1 MTTDADLRNQPK
13 ATLQEAEVHDMWSRQ
28 FRSGENDAFYAM
40 AFDYIASLF
49 GDPGDEIVLDA
60 GCGTGTKSL
69 ELARR
74 GFRVRALD
82 FSESVLPK
90 AREAAKALGF
100 ESRIEFGREDLTALS
115 LASGSVRRAVCWG
128 VLMHVPDIVA
138 AVRELSRVMAEGGV
152 LVVSEGN
159 LRSLQAASLRTLKR
173 ALGRQRAQVHWTE
186 AGIEFWETTGT
197 GRVMTRQTDVRW
209 LVAEFARHGMQ
220 LVERRAGQFTEI
232 YMLLGSPILRRGVH
246 AFNNLWFRF
255 PRFPGL
261 AYGNLLVF
269 QQASR

>member
-13 ATLQEAEVHDMWSRQ
+13 VTLQEAEVHDMWSRQ

-49 GDPGDEIVLDA
+49 GEPGDAVVLDA

-90 AREAAKALGF
+90 AREAAKALGV
-100 ESRIEFGREDLTALS
+100 EHRIEFGREDLTALS
-115 LASGSVRRAVCWG
+115 LPSGSFRRAVCWG
-128 VLMHVPDIVA
+128 VLMHVPDIAA

-159 LRSLQAASLRTLKR
+159 LRSLQAVSLRTLKR
-173 ALGRQRAQVHWTE
+173 ALGRERAETQRTKE
-186 AGIEFWETTGT
+186 GIEFWETTGA
-197 GRVMTRQTDVRW
+197 GRVMTRQADIPW
-209 LVAEFARHGMQ
+209 LVAEFAKHGLQ
-220 LVERRAGQFTEI
+220 LAERRAGQFTEI
-232 YMLLGSPILRRGVH
+232 YMLLGSRILRRAVH

-255 PRFPGL
+255 PRLPGP

-269 QQASR
+269 RRASR